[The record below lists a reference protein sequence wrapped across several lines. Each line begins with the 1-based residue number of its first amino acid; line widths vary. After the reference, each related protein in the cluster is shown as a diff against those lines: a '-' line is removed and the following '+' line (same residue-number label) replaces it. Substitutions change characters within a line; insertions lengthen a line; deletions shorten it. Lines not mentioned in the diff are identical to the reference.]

1 MSLNNQTAQDA
12 RSLYLGQSE
21 VYELPDEYASN
32 GNTATSKLQDELVR
46 FGLTPNEAKVYIYL
60 AKYGHRRAV
69 EIAKSVHT
77 PRTETYRLL
86 SSLQNKGLVAA
97 TFEHPIKFSAV
108 PFDKALKMLINIEK
122 ERLRTFERKE
132 KDLLSLWDSIPDLV
146 STDSTDGAEEK
157 FQILEGQVQ
166 VYSRAK
172 DMRAK
177 AQHEVLVL
185 GYEKDYMKLYH
196 YDFMDGLDELAETGT
211 VKLLAT
217 FSANSLDFFR
227 GIDPKVIRQIPS
239 SMNAPLCFI
248 MRDRCELLFF
258 IKNNGMSNKG
268 VSAMWTD
275 CKPYIEAMYMLFSE
289 LWKNSVRFEVAS
301 KKLQAEVV

>member
-1 MSLNNQTAQDA
+1 MSLNNQTAHDV
-12 RSLYLGQSE
+12 RSVYVSSSE
-21 VYELPDEYASN
+21 VYELGEETSTTN
-32 GNTATSKLQDELVR
+32 NNNNNTAANKLQDELVR

-69 EIAKSVHT
+69 EIAKSIHT

-86 SSLQNKGLVAA
+86 SSLQNKGLVTA
-97 TFEHPIKFSAV
+97 TFQHPIKFNAV

-132 KDLLSLWDSIPDLV
+132 KDLLSLWGSIPDFK
-146 STDSTDGAEEK
+146 SDDINNDEQK

-166 VYSRAK
+166 VYSKAR
-172 DMRAK
+172 DMRIK

-185 GYEKDYMKLYH
+185 GYERDYTKLYH
-196 YDFMDGLDELAETGT
+196 YDFMDGLDELMNAGAT

-217 FSANSLDFFR
+217 FSANSLDMFK
-227 GIDPKVIRQIPS
+227 GIDPKVIRHIPD
-239 SMNAPLCFI
+239 SMNASLCFV
-248 MRDRCELLFF
+248 MVDRSELLFF
-258 IKNNGMSNKG
+258 IKSADTNGKE

-275 CKPYIEAMYMLFSE
+275 CKPYIEAMQILFAE
-289 LWKNSVRFEVAS
+289 LWKDSVRFEVVDKS
-301 KKLQAEVV
+301 L